1 MRYRFYTADVFTDR
15 AFGGN
20 PLAVFPDGR
29 DLSSEQMRR
38 VAREL
43 NLSETVFVFPAER
56 PRHTRRLRIFTP
68 SAELPFAGH
77 PTIGTAHVL
86 ASIGEIALERD
97 VTNIVFEEGVGPV
110 PVRIRVQDGRP
121 VFAQLAAPRLPEFG
135 PPPPSLEKIAATLSL
150 YPSDLL
156 RAEVGP
162 QAVSCGVPFL
172 FVPVRDKEA
181 MRRVRVNREQWERSF
196 SSYWA
201 PHLYVFAELNGSS
214 LRARMFA
221 PALGIEEDPATG
233 AAATALAGYLGVR
246 DWAVGCDAPMEDR
259 AGIRNGPPQHLAC
272 RGRQAGRRD
281 YLDSGRRRLGARQ
294 RGDDGG
300 SRYCLRWR
308 HRCTGSPAAW

>member
-29 DLSSEQMRR
+29 DLSSEQMQR
-38 VAREL
+38 VAREF
-43 NLSETVFVFPAER
+43 NLSETVFVCPAER
-56 PRHTRRLRIFTP
+56 PRHRRRLRIFTP

-110 PVRIRVQDGRP
+110 PVRIRAQDGRP

-135 PPPPSLEKIAATLSL
+135 PPPPSLETIAATLSL
-150 YPSDLL
+150 YPADLL
-156 RAEVGP
+156 QAEVGP

-181 MRRVRVNREQWERSF
+181 IRRVRVNREQWERSL

-201 PHLYVFAELNGSS
+201 PHLYVFAYDAEVNGSS

-246 DWAVGCDAPMEDR
+246 DGRSDAT
-259 AGIRNGPPQHLAC
+259 
-272 RGRQAGRRD
+272 
-281 YLDSGRRRLGARQ
+281 
-294 RGDDGG
+294 
-300 SRYCLRWR
+300 LRWR
-308 HRCTGSPAAW
+308 IEQGFEMGRPSILHVEADKRDGAIISIRVGGASVLVSQGTMEVPDLA